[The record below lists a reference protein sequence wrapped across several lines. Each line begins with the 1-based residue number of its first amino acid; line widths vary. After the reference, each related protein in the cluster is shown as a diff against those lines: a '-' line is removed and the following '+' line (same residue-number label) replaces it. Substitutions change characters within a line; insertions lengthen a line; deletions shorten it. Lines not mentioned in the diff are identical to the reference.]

1 MSNIQF
7 QKLGTPTEIY
17 ISHKNTLPRFLIVG
31 LTNTIISYAVFW
43 FSIKTLPPFPLRATA
58 SQLLSYSA
66 GILWS
71 FFWNRR
77 WTFKSEGSF
86 GGEMWWFV
94 ALQISLLLTSACLIG
109 LIVDFLAFPATG
121 SWILVMSYITIVN
134 YILSKK
140 WVFNRD

>member
-1 MSNIQF
+1 MTNIQSPNLDTTTKIF
-7 QKLGTPTEIY
+7 IA
-17 ISHKNTLPRFLIVG
+17 HKNTLPRFLIVG
-31 LTNTIISYAVFW
+31 VTNTIISYAVFW
-43 FSIKTLPPFPLRATA
+43 FAVKTLPPFSLRATT

-86 GGEMWWFV
+86 GAEMWRFV

-109 LIVDFLAFPATG
+109 LMVDFMSFPATG
-121 SWILVMSYITIVN
+121 SWILVMSCITMVN